1 MLHLFQLHKKTEALD
16 RLRDEVGRARHNHDE
31 LKTRAVARAL
41 EGKDA
46 LAKVPA
52 FEAQLCLVHDN
63 ASVQADMI
71 AKLESELL
79 KARAEI
85 VDARVEAAM
94 SRTKADQEMA
104 IYLKDVADAQAE
116 LRRILDHEERIEEYA
131 QCKSRRMTLKD
142 ICARGF
148 IFSEELA
155 LARADEHDALL
166 LLLDAEE
173 SEYEADRP

>member
-1 MLHLFQLHKKTEALD
+1 MIMKLGF
-16 RLRDEVGRARHNHDE
+16 E
-31 LKTRAVARAL
+31 LS
-41 EGKDA
+41 
-46 LAKVPA
+46 KV
-52 FEAQLCLVHDN
+52 
-63 ASVQADMI
+63 
-71 AKLESELL
+71 
-79 KARAEI
+79 RAEI
-85 VDARVEAAM
+85 IDVRAEAIM
-94 SRTKADQEMA
+94 GRTKADQEMA
-104 IYLKDVADAQAE
+104 IYSKDVADAQAE